1 MPAVYLKNASKDLR
15 KDVWIIEG
23 NAENDEEV
31 TLHSICKSSTDDFLQ
46 CEALDCSGF
55 ELTPESLKKLTQK
68 SSKIRSQEI
77 DVNFPCLVYNIGL
90 RQIKVQSTIDPDV
103 CATFNLF
110 DRDFLAFA

>member
-1 MPAVYLKNASKDLR
+1 MEFNQDWHLRESDALFLIQTESNGICSAKPLDFEGTGEKMPAVYLKNASKDLR

-55 ELTPESLKKLTQK
+55 ELTPESLKKLT
-68 SSKIRSQEI
+68 
-77 DVNFPCLVYNIGL
+77 
-90 RQIKVQSTIDPDV
+90 
-103 CATFNLF
+103 
-110 DRDFLAFA
+110 